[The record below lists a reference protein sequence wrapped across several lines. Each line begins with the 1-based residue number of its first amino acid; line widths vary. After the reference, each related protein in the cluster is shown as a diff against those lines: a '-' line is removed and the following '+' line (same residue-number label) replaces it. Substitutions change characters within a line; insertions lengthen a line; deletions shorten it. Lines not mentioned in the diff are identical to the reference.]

1 MKTDVLFRSL
11 FVYNQIAALQKF
23 DFRYYSFFHPFKINK
38 QMLERNSWIIS
49 DGCIKDVFPL
59 ASKPEFYGPRS
70 WLAWTKEF
78 FMAERRVCHGRC
90 IPG

>member
-1 MKTDVLFRSL
+1 MKTDVLFGSL

-49 DGCIKDVFPL
+49 EQTDGSIMDVL
-59 ASKPEFYGPRS
+59 
-70 WLAWTKEF
+70 
-78 FMAERRVCHGRC
+78 GRFKV
-90 IPG
+90 